1 MPATKAPEDLLRKI
15 RQGNR
20 FLLTSHVNPD
30 GDAIGSELGLARLL
44 RRLGKGAVVWN
55 LDPIPAIYRPLP
67 GSDRVHS
74 GAEPPAGFP
83 EKFDSIVVLECPSPD
98 RTGLEEHL
106 TSLPVINIDHH
117 LGNQHYGAVNW
128 VDSAAPAV
136 GEMVFRLAQALKVA
150 LEPEIASCLYLTLV
164 TDTGGFRFS
173 NATPAAFEAA
183 AALVREGA
191 HPEQVA
197 QWLYESQPA
206 AVVRLLGEML
216 RTLALHHG
224 GRIATVRLEPEM
236 FARAGAAAG
245 DSEGLIDHPRSIAG
259 VDAVALVRRREDGSY
274 KVSLRSRGEVDVEKI
289 ARHHGG
295 GGHRNAAGY
304 ALEAGGAGS
313 SAEVERAVV
322 SEVASALPMADTSTA
337 APEGATGMETAGT
350 PAHPVSV
357 EAGAEAGDLG
367 VAQATA
373 SRAESADES
382 AAATGSGAASGAATG
397 SGATSAAATTAATG
411 AEHASAAAT
420 GKATAAAGAGK
431 PAG

>member
-83 EKFDSIVVLECPSPD
+83 EKFDSIVVLECPSLD
-98 RTGLEEHL
+98 RTGIEQHL
-106 TSLPVINIDHH
+106 TALPVINIDHH

-136 GEMVFRLAQALKVA
+136 GEMVFRLAQALKAA

-164 TDTGGFRFS
+164 TDTGGFRYS

-197 QWLYESQPA
+197 QWLYESQPV

-216 RTLALHHG
+216 QTLTLHHG
-224 GRIATVRLEPEM
+224 GRIATVRLDPEM

-259 VDAVALVRRREDGSY
+259 VDAVALIRRREDGSY

-304 ALEAGGAGS
+304 ALGGEAGT
-313 SAEVERAVV
+313 AEVEREAV
-322 SEVASALPMADTSTA
+322 SEVAAALPAEASADATSSPADAASSPAANGTSAA
-337 APEGATGMETAGT
+337 APAGAAGRETAGT
-350 PAHPVSV
+350 PADPAAAAIGGD
-357 EAGAEAGDLG
+357 AGATAP
-367 VAQATA
+367 ATA
-373 SRAESADES
+373 GHAEHEDE
-382 AAATGSGAASGAATG
+382 
-397 SGATSAAATTAATG
+397 SAAATTAATG
-411 AEHASAAAT
+411 GEKHV
-420 GKATAAAGAGK
+420 AGK
-431 PAG
+431 PVG

>member
-1 MPATKAPEDLLRKI
+1 M
-15 RQGNR
+15 
-20 FLLTSHVNPD
+20 
-30 GDAIGSELGLARLL
+30 
-44 RRLGKGAVVWN
+44 VWN

-83 EKFDSIVVLECPSPD
+83 EKFDSIVVLECPSLD
-98 RTGLEEHL
+98 RTGLEQHL
-106 TSLPVINIDHH
+106 SPGAALPIINIDHH

-197 QWLYESQPA
+197 QWLYESQPV

-216 RTLALHHG
+216 QTLTLHHG
-224 GRIATVRLEPEM
+224 GRIATVRLDPEM
-236 FARAGAAAG
+236 FARAGAEAG

-259 VDAVALVRRREDGSY
+259 VDAVALIRRREDGSH

-295 GGHRNAAGY
+295 GGHRNAAGF
-304 ALEAGGAGS
+304 ALAGA
-313 SAEVERAVV
+313 
-322 SEVASALPMADTSTA
+322 TSTA
-337 APEGATGMETAGT
+337 LVELEAVSEIAAALPAPTFAAAPESAAGMETAEA
-350 PAHPVSV
+350 PADPVAV
-357 EAGAEAGDLG
+357 AAGGE
-367 VAQATA
+367 
-373 SRAESADES
+373 
-382 AAATGSGAASGAATG
+382 AAATGGEKHAAAIGTG
-397 SGATSAAATTAATG
+397 DLAAAT
-411 AEHASAAAT
+411 
-420 GKATAAAGAGK
+420 GAGK

>member
-83 EKFDSIVVLECPSPD
+83 EKFDSIVVLECPSLD
-98 RTGLEEHL
+98 RTGLEQHL
-106 TSLPVINIDHH
+106 SSPALVAALPLINIDHH

-164 TDTGGFRFS
+164 TDTGGFRYS

-197 QWLYESQPA
+197 QWLYESQPV

-216 RTLALHHG
+216 QTLELLHG
-224 GRIATVRLEPEM
+224 GRIATVRLDPEM

-245 DSEGLIDHPRSIAG
+245 DSEGLIDTPRSIAG
-259 VDAVALVRRREDGSY
+259 VDAVALVRRREDGSH

-304 ALEAGGAGS
+304 SLSGGEAGS
-313 SAEVERAVV
+313 TAEVEREAV
-322 SEVASALPMADTSTA
+322 SEIAAALPSADFTSTA
-337 APEGATGMETAGT
+337 APAGSTGTETAGT
-350 PAHPVSV
+350 PAAPASV
-357 EAGAEAGDLG
+357 AAGGAAGDPA
-367 VAQATA
+367 VAQATTG
-373 SRAESADES
+373 RAEPAD
-382 AAATGSGAASGAATG
+382 
-397 SGATSAAATTAATG
+397 
-411 AEHASAAAT
+411 ASAAAT
-420 GKATAAAGAGK
+420 A
-431 PAG
+431 